1 MDSKSIFAS
10 KTLWLNLLGPLFTL
24 LAAHGLAL
32 TPDQQLGCVG
42 IVMSGANIVMRLF
55 TNRPVHVVTPSPAIV
70 LAMLALVAAPGLSGC
85 ALYNSVITKQP
96 LTPAAVQADFAMAD
110 YLLKASCPAFAAAAA
125 AAAPIVT
132 LESDAQG
139 QQVFTAT
146 SKSGAILCATAV
158 SPTALPAPVPA
169 NTAPVVVPPPAA

>member
-1 MDSKSIFAS
+1 MAA
-10 KTLWLNLLGPLFTL
+10 LLCGF
-24 LAAHGLAL
+24 
-32 TPDQQLGCVG
+32 
-42 IVMSGANIVMRLF
+42 S
-55 TNRPVHVVTPSPAIV
+55 
-70 LAMLALVAAPGLSGC
+70 LSGC